1 MKKLK
6 KLKFEDIERL
16 TEIWLQNFSKN
27 IYSLLGK
34 KIIKI
39 YFENCLLNKNLGV
52 VIEVK
57 GKIAGFVLYGKS
69 KKIDSYILKNYFFNI
84 LNVFLVNLIKLKIK
98 NLKIFI
104 NTFLFLLLIKKNIY
118 LPKNDVE
125 LLYIAIEKEHQNK
138 GIGKYLVQNSLIE
151 FSDYFS
157 RYKHLWVKTLG
168 LPLKNVNFYKYLNF
182 KIKKS
187 IFGRVYL
194 NYDLNNKKY
203 LT

>member
-27 IYSLLGK
+27 IYSVLGK

-57 GKIAGFVLYGKS
+57 GKIAGFALYGKS

-84 LNVFLVNLIKLKIK
+84 LNVFLVNLIKLKI
-98 NLKIFI
+98 
-104 NTFLFLLLIKKNIY
+104 
-118 LPKNDVE
+118 
-125 LLYIAIEKEHQNK
+125 
-138 GIGKYLVQNSLIE
+138 
-151 FSDYFS
+151 
-157 RYKHLWVKTLG
+157 
-168 LPLKNVNFYKYLNF
+168 
-182 KIKKS
+182 
-187 IFGRVYL
+187 
-194 NYDLNNKKY
+194 
-203 LT
+203 